1 MHWQWQNNWAVR
13 QGDWKLIRDK
23 RNKKIMTEDELFLG
37 NLSDPVPEGKNYV
50 EERPDLVDS
59 LTRLHEAWA
68 KEVLPPAE

>member
-1 MHWQWQNNWAVR
+1 
-13 QGDWKLIRDK
+13 
-23 RNKKIMTEDELFLG
+23 MTEDELFLG